1 MSKSNATTDDEQFDW
16 VQFKKDY
23 AVSNVESK
31 KEKLMR
37 KIKENPLVP
46 IGKWK
51 FIISITI
58 PFPNDSISVLGC
70 AATTVALGM
79 GLWNFRKGNSQMS
92 QTMMRVRIGAQG
104 FTVLALL
111 VGVAMTMAKS

>member
-1 MSKSNATTDDEQFDW
+1 MSKSNTTDQDEFDW

-23 AVSNVESK
+23 AVSNVETK
-31 KEKLMR
+31 KEKLLR

-46 IGKWK
+46 IG
-51 FIISITI
+51 
-58 PFPNDSISVLGC
+58 C
-70 AATTVALGM
+70 AATTVALGV

-104 FTVLALL
+104 FTVFALI
-111 VGVAMTMAKS
+111 VGVAMTMAKSSS

>member
-1 MSKSNATTDDEQFDW
+1 MSKSSATDEDQFDW

-23 AVSNVESK
+23 AVSNVETK
-31 KEKLMR
+31 KEKLLR

-46 IGKWK
+46 IGMEIHEIFIAVC
-51 FIISITI
+51 FIIV
-58 PFPNDSISVLGC
+58 FVALGC

-79 GLWNFRKGNSQMS
+79 GLWNFRKGDSKMS

-104 FTVLALL
+104 FTVFALI
-111 VGVAMTMAKS
+111 VGVAMTMAKSSS